1 MKVSEIE
8 DIGII
13 ARQRREDL
21 RISQS
26 ALAARAG
33 VTRQWL
39 TRFERG
45 NSEVSLS
52 KVFAVLRQL
61 DIKVRLDVMD
71 DIAEKSRAASYEIPR
86 ITLPR
91 MEIQSIFPSVNV
103 TNIIAT
109 NKMTDIITKNVRENI
124 VKNITTVGLPP
135 LMDPRSMAQVKARIK
150 AIEAVKAEEPG
161 ADE

>member
-61 DIKVRLDVMD
+61 DIKVRLDVID
-71 DIAEKSRAASYEIPR
+71 DMAEKSRAASYEIPR

-91 MEIQSIFPSVNV
+91 MEIQ
-103 TNIIAT
+103 
-109 NKMTDIITKNVRENI
+109 
-124 VKNITTVGLPP
+124 NITTVGLPP
-135 LMDPRSMAQVKARIK
+135 LMDLRSLAQVKARIK
-150 AIEAVKAEEPG
+150 AIEALKAEESG